1 MLILRS
7 VLILTLA
14 LSSLFSVSPVS
25 SAGRGEIVDRL
36 KAVFVCKF
44 PKYVTWRDSAP
55 KGEFRIAVVGKC
67 GVERYLQELSTAD
80 IWGPRAVRVARYEDV
95 GKVGWC
101 HILFVASSVRK
112 DLPRV
117 LAKAKKEG
125 ILTVGDT
132 KGYATEGVAINFI
145 ETRERLR
152 FEINRTAV
160 EQAGLGISSELLKLA
175 TRVIVEEPTHV
186 AP

>member
-132 KGYATEGVAINFI
+132 KGRDQFHRDAGTSAFRDQSDRGRAS
-145 ETRERLR
+145 RLGDQL
-152 FEINRTAV
+152 RTV
-160 EQAGLGISSELLKLA
+160 EARDPGDRGGADPCGPLR
-175 TRVIVEEPTHV
+175 T
-186 AP
+186 